1 MTLQSKNM
9 VNGVEGGK
17 ISKEDDDDDEEEDE
31 DYEGYLILS
40 D

>member
-9 VNGVEGGK
+9 VNGIEGGK
-17 ISKEDDDDDEEEDE
+17 ISKENDDDEEDEDE
-31 DYEGYLILS
+31 DYERYLILS

>member
-1 MTLQSKNM
+1 MTLQSKNIIY
-9 VNGVEGGK
+9 GVEGGK
-17 ISKEDDDDDEEEDE
+17 ISKEDDDDEEEEDE